1 MAKDRENIPVAP
13 TLMGSLRSM
22 GYSFESAVADVID
35 NSISAHA
42 TFVKVLFPTN
52 PLEPTAV
59 GILDDGEGMSG
70 DELFE
75 AMRYGSMAS
84 EAERDEDDLGRFG
97 MGLKAASLSQ
107 CRNLTVVSYSKGK
120 RSAYTWDYV
129 YIQKKQKWIIQELTS
144 QEIDKLPYV
153 NLITEQT
160 KGTLVI
166 WSDFD
171 VLSKSSDGQVYE
183 TLVELKKTLEKA
195 LALIFHRF
203 LSASGIAKLKIQIN
217 NQSVKPLDPF
227 LERHPKTSSKK
238 ERTIAINDSE
248 GVERLIYIKPF
259 VLPFA
264 TDLSDNDKKLIG
276 GIENLRAKQGF
287 YVYRNNRLIIWGT
300 WFGMKQRAELTKNA
314 RIRVDIP
321 NTLDDI
327 WGIDIKKQ
335 NASIPKRI
343 LNQLRKTV
351 LDALEASVN
360 QQTYRGRT
368 AKIDDDTDYIWDR
381 KEGRN
386 QMFYYQ
392 INRESKLFQF
402 VKEKMSD
409 EDFNYL
415 EMLVTEIENNI
426 PTQQMYIDKSNE
438 AITVE
443 ETDSRFDDVFQIAV
457 TMVST
462 LKDATNGATENI
474 INDLMKSEPFCK
486 YQKLKDKLTDNFKE
500 DND

>member
-1 MAKDRENIPVAP
+1 MIHV
-13 TLMGSLRSM
+13 
-22 GYSFESAVADVID
+22 
-35 NSISAHA
+35 
-42 TFVKVLFPTN
+42 
-52 PLEPTAV
+52 
-59 GILDDGEGMSG
+59 
-70 DELFE
+70 
-75 AMRYGSMAS
+75 
-84 EAERDEDDLGRFG
+84 
-97 MGLKAASLSQ
+97 
-107 CRNLTVVSYSKGK
+107 
-120 RSAYTWDYV
+120 
-129 YIQKKQKWIIQELTS
+129 
-144 QEIDKLPYV
+144 
-153 NLITEQT
+153 
-160 KGTLVI
+160 
-166 WSDFD
+166 
-171 VLSKSSDGQVYE
+171 
-183 TLVELKKTLEKA
+183 
-195 LALIFHRF
+195 
-203 LSASGIAKLKIQIN
+203 
-217 NQSVKPLDPF
+217 
-227 LERHPKTSSKK
+227 
-238 ERTIAINDSE
+238 
-248 GVERLIYIKPF
+248 KPF

-351 LDALEASVN
+351 LDTLEASIN

-402 VKEKMSD
+402 VKERMSE

-462 LKDATNGATENI
+462 LKSATNSTTESI

-500 DND
+500 TND

>member
-1 MAKDRENIPVAP
+1 M
-13 TLMGSLRSM
+13 
-22 GYSFESAVADVID
+22 
-35 NSISAHA
+35 
-42 TFVKVLFPTN
+42 
-52 PLEPTAV
+52 
-59 GILDDGEGMSG
+59 
-70 DELFE
+70 
-75 AMRYGSMAS
+75 
-84 EAERDEDDLGRFG
+84 
-97 MGLKAASLSQ
+97 
-107 CRNLTVVSYSKGK
+107 
-120 RSAYTWDYV
+120 
-129 YIQKKQKWIIQELTS
+129 
-144 QEIDKLPYV
+144 
-153 NLITEQT
+153 
-160 KGTLVI
+160 
-166 WSDFD
+166 
-171 VLSKSSDGQVYE
+171 SKSSDGQVYE
-183 TLVELKKTLEKA
+183 TLVNLKNSLDKA

-203 LSASGIAKLKIQIN
+203 LSATRSAQLKIQIN
-217 NQSVKPLDPF
+217 NQGVKPLDPF
-227 LERHPKTSSKK
+227 LERHPRTSSKR

-248 GVERLIYIKPF
+248 GVERLIHVKPF

-321 NTLDDI
+321 NMLDDI

-351 LDALEASVN
+351 IDTLEASTN

-368 AKIDDDTDYIWDR
+368 AKIDDDIDYIWDR

-402 VKEKMSD
+402 VKDKMSE
-409 EDFNYL
+409 EDYNYL

-426 PTQQMYIDKSNE
+426 PIQQMYIDKSNE
-438 AITVE
+438 VITVE
-443 ETDSRFDDVFQIAV
+443 ETDSRFDDVFQNAV
-457 TMVST
+457 TIVSA
-462 LKDATNGATENI
+462 LKCIMNSPIGGI

-500 DND
+500 AND

>member
-42 TFVKVLFPTN
+42 TLVKVLFPTT

-59 GILDDGEGMSG
+59 GILDDGEGMS
-70 DELFE
+70 DEKLFE

-97 MGLKAASLSQ
+97 MGMKAASLSQ
-107 CRNLTVVSYSKGK
+107 CRNLTVVSYS
-120 RSAYTWDYV
+120 
-129 YIQKKQKWIIQELTS
+129 QKKQKWIIQELTS
-144 QEIDKLPYV
+144 QEIDNLPYV
-153 NLITEQT
+153 SQITDQA

-166 WSDFD
+166 WRDFD

-183 TLVELKKTLEKA
+183 TLDNLKNSLDKA

-203 LSASGIAKLKIQIN
+203 LSATGSAKLQIQIN
-217 NQSVKPLDPF
+217 NLSVKPLDPF
-227 LERHPKTSSKK
+227 LERHPRTSSKR

-248 GVERLIYIKPF
+248 GMERLIHVKPF

-321 NTLDDI
+321 NMLDDI

-351 LDALEASVN
+351 FDTLEASVN

-368 AKIDDDTDYIWDR
+368 AKIDDETDYIWDR

-402 VKEKMSD
+402 VKDKMSE
-409 EDFNYL
+409 EDYNYL

-426 PTQQMYIDKSNE
+426 PTQQMYIDRSNE

-462 LKDATNGATENI
+462 LKITTKSTTESI

-486 YQKLKDKLTDNFKE
+486 YPKLMDKLTDNFK
-500 DND
+500 

>member
-1 MAKDRENIPVAP
+1 MSKDRVNIPKAS

-22 GYSFESAVADVID
+22 GYTFESAVADIVD

-42 TFVKVLFPTN
+42 SFVKILFPTN
-52 PLEPTAV
+52 PLDAIAV
-59 GILDDGEGMSG
+59 GIIDDGDGMTC

-84 EAERDEDDLGRFG
+84 EEERDIEDLGRFG
-97 MGLKAASLSQ
+97 MGMKAASLSQ
-107 CRNLTVVSYSKGK
+107 CRNLTVVSFDLNSNL
-120 RSAYTWDYV
+120 SAYSWDYD
-129 YIQKKQKWIIQELTS
+129 YIQTKQDWIVQELS
-144 QEIDKLPYV
+144 IDEIKNLPYIDF
-153 NLITEQT
+153 LIEQK
-160 KGTLVI
+160 KGTLVL
-166 WSDFD
+166 WRNFD

-183 TLVELKKTLEKA
+183 TLVDLRKSLENA
-195 LALIFHRF
+195 MALIFHRF
-203 LSASGIAKLKIQIN
+203 LSQSNTNKLKLFIN
-217 NQSVKPLDPF
+217 SLLIKPLDPF
-227 LERHPKTSSKK
+227 LERHPKTTSKK
-238 ERTIAINDSE
+238 ERTIAIDDSD
-248 GVERLIYIKPF
+248 GIERIISIKPF
-259 VLPFA
+259 ILPFA
-264 TDLSDNDKKLIG
+264 TDLSDTDKKLIG

-287 YVYRNNRLIIWGT
+287 YIYRNNRLIIWGT
-300 WFGMKQRAELTKNA
+300 WFGMKPRAELTKNA

-343 LNQLRKTV
+343 LNQLKKTV
-351 LDALEASVN
+351 MDALEISVN
-360 QQTYRGRT
+360 QQNYRGRT

-386 QMFYYQ
+386 RMYYYQ

-402 VKEKMSD
+402 VKDKMTE
-409 EDFNYL
+409 EDYGYL

-438 AITVE
+438 AIVVE
-443 ETDSRFDDVFQIAV
+443 EPDSRFDDVYQLAI

-462 LKDATNGATENI
+462 LQKVLDKQIVDI
-474 INDLMKSEPFCK
+474 IDDVMKSEPFCK
-486 YQKLKDKLTDNFKE
+486 YPLLKDKLVSYFK
-500 DND
+500 N